1 MFVRPASLTA
11 ALCACV
17 IFPGASAIAQDA
29 TSKRAAAF
37 DRVVQCRS
45 VADSQQRLACFE
57 REVDAL
63 QQAESRK
70 EVVIVDQKQIRAAKR
85 SLFGIQLPQI
95 PLFDGDKDGEDAQ
108 ATELE
113 TTITSFGRS
122 GEGGVSFTTAE
133 GARWMQS
140 DGRTIIGSFKPGSKV
155 TLRRAAF
162 GSYFAKLEGRPSF
175 RAKRVN

>member
-1 MFVRPASLTA
+1 MFVRPFFLAA

-17 IFPGASAIAQDA
+17 TFLGTAAFGQDA
-29 TSKRAAAF
+29 ASQRAAAF
-37 DRVVQCRS
+37 DRVVRCRS
-45 VADSQQRLACFE
+45 IADPQQRLACFE

-85 SLFGIQLPQI
+85 SLFGIQLPKI
-95 PLFDGDKDGEDAQ
+95 AIFDGDNKDGADDAI
-108 ATELE
+108 ELE

-133 GARWMQS
+133 GARWTQS
-140 DGRTIIGSFKPGSKV
+140 DSRTIIGSVKPGSKV

-162 GSYFAKLEGRPSF
+162 GSYFAKLDGRPSF
-175 RAKRVN
+175 RAKRLN

>member
-1 MFVRPASLTA
+1 MRSTFVAA
-11 ALCACV
+11 ALCVCV
-17 IFPGASAIAQDA
+17 IPAGAPAQGQDP
-29 TSKRAAAF
+29 TSQRAAAF
-37 DRVVQCRS
+37 DRVIQCRS
-45 VADSQQRLACFE
+45 VADPQQRLACFE

-63 QQAESRK
+63 QQAETRK

-85 SLFGIQLPQI
+85 SLFGIQLPRI
-95 PLFDGDKDGEDAQ
+95 AIFDGDKERDEAE
-108 ATELE
+108 AAELE

-122 GEGGVSFTTAE
+122 GEGGVTFTTAE
-133 GARWMQS
+133 GARWTQS
-140 DGRTIIGSFKPGSKV
+140 DSRTILDGVKPGSKV